1 MREYMPTT
9 HADPETIR
17 AYAAGDASFDD
28 IAEDRG
34 PRRMT
39 TLDLP
44 YGQINDRGQQVK
56 ARKLTAGEKAQKTKA
71 EEDSRVYEAQLA
83 AMQKGSS
90 NPIQEEAVVFS
101 EGSLDMGWALRRR
114 TRTQSNLGPA
124 GRA

>member
-44 YGQINDRGQQVK
+44 YGQINDRGQRVK
-56 ARKLTAGEKAQKTKA
+56 ARKLTAAEKVQKAKL
-71 EEDSRVYEAQLA
+71 EEDSRVYEAQLV
-83 AMQKGSS
+83 AMQHGTTSE
-90 NPIQEEAVVFS
+90 IEVMFD
-101 EGSLDMGWALRRR
+101 EGSLDHGWAQRRR
-114 TRTQSNLGPA
+114 PRTEA
-124 GRA
+124 DGRLV